1 MCVPV
6 TSPTPTS
13 SRCLGERCMSVN
25 GAMALQARLSVK
37 ASSGQRQMLSLS
49 SPLAS
54 PPAEDLNTSQVRS
67 TRAHRAR
74 SRKYAWQLAAWNVR
88 TLLDSE
94 GSVRTARQ
102 GRDAGQAEDR
112 RVDLVVRELKRYS
125 VKVVT
130 LQETLFFGNE
140 VYNVGDSVVLTAG
153 RPPPPALGESVKS
166 GQGVAIVLLGPAAWR
181 AAGEQWKAQSSRL
194 VSTKLKTGNRTVDQ
208 LHVLSCYTP
217 TQAASREKKNEFFRD
232 LEQAL
237 SEIPA
242 DEPYVCTT
250 WGSKCPCWFKNH

>member
-25 GAMALQARLSVK
+25 GAMALQTRLSVK

-94 GSVRTARQ
+94 GSVGTARQ
-102 GRDAGQAEDR
+102 GRDAGQAEDH
-112 RVDLVVRELKRYS
+112 RVNLVVCELKRYNMT
-125 VKVVT
+125 VVT

-140 VYNVGDSVVLTAG
+140 VYNVGDSVVLTAE
-153 RPPPPALGESVKS
+153 RPPPALGESVKS
-166 GQGVAIVLLGPAAWR
+166 GEGVAIVLLGPAAWR
-181 AAGEQWKAQSSRL
+181 AAGEQWKARSSRL

-208 LHVLSCYTP
+208 LHVLSMLYPHTSS
-217 TQAASREKKNEFFRD
+217 Q
-232 LEQAL
+232 
-237 SEIPA
+237 
-242 DEPYVCTT
+242 
-250 WGSKCPCWFKNH
+250 